1 MTFIPYGRQD
11 INQTDIDAV
20 VDVLKSDFIT
30 QGPAV
35 PAFEQAIADY
45 TRSQF
50 CIAVNSATSAL
61 HLACMA
67 LGVASGDTVW
77 TSPITFVASANCAR
91 YCGADVDF
99 VDIDPDTFN
108 LCPVKLRD
116 KLKKHA
122 AEDLPLPKVLIAV
135 HMAGQSCAM
144 KQIHALSLEYGFRII
159 EDASHAIGG
168 RYLNEPIGQ
177 CTYSDI
183 CVFSFHP
190 VKIVTTAEGGAL
202 TTNNAELAKVLSQLR
217 SHGIT
222 RDQDDML
229 VKQSLDGDWFYEQ
242 QALGFNYRMTEMQA
256 ALGLSQMQRLDE
268 FVERRH
274 SLVKDYRELLGNL
287 SLLLPD
293 CADDYYSAFHL
304 FIVRVPQGS
313 EVRKRLFEKLRNNNI
328 GVNVHYIP
336 VHFQPYYQKLGF
348 RKGQFPAAESYY
360 DGALS
365 LPLYPSMTRDD
376 QQAVVDVIYQFFDE
390 LRR

>member
-1 MTFIPYGRQD
+1 MAFIPYGRQD
-11 INQTDIDAV
+11 INQADINAV

-35 PAFEQAIADY
+35 AAFEQAIADY
-45 TRSQF
+45 TNSQF

-67 LGVASGDTVW
+67 LGVGSGDTVW

-99 VDIDPDTFN
+99 VDINPDTFN
-108 LCPVKLRD
+108 LCPDKLGD
-116 KLKKHA
+116 KLKKHT
-122 AEDLPLPKVLIAV
+122 AEGLPLPKVVIAV

-144 KQIHALSLEYGFRII
+144 QQIHALSLEYGFNVI

-168 RYLNEPIGQ
+168 WYQGKPIGQ

-202 TTNNAELAKVLSQLR
+202 TTNDAKLAKALSQLR

-222 RDQDDML
+222 RESEDML
-229 VKQSLDGDWFYEQ
+229 VKQPADGDWFYEQ
-242 QALGFNYRMTEMQA
+242 QALGFNYRMTDMQA
-256 ALGLSQMQRLDE
+256 ALGVSQMQRLDE
-268 FVERRH
+268 FVQCRH
-274 SLVKDYRELLGNL
+274 HLVSVYHELLQSVPL
-287 SLLLPD
+287 ILPD
-293 CADDYYSAFHL
+293 CLEECYSAFHL

-313 EVRKRLFEKLRNNNI
+313 MVRKRLFERLRNNNI

-348 RKGQFPAAESYY
+348 RKGHFPLAEAYY
-360 DGALS
+360 EAALS
-365 LPLYPSMTRDD
+365 LPLYPSMTVAE
-376 QQAVVDVIYQFFDE
+376 QQAVVNVICQFFDE
-390 LRR
+390 L